1 MTPVTLAQKLT
12 LFDAS
17 RASIRVS
24 ARTNS
29 HFMAATR
36 LGKSP
41 SLHHNTSNDFA
52 LALEGET
59 IMDYEGVDPVIV
71 PEGHT
76 HRPRAKAKATVLLI
90 APKGT
95 PNSGDSGKDAR
106 ANNIHLNEARYV

>member
-1 MTPVTLAQKLT
+1 MTPVNLAQKLT
-12 LFDAS
+12 LFDSCGAFKH
-17 RASIRVS
+17 VS
-24 ARTNS
+24 ARANS
-29 HFMAATR
+29 DIMAATR

-41 SLHHNTSNDFA
+41 SLRHKTFNDFA
-52 LALEGET
+52 LTLEGET

-90 APKGT
+90 APHGN
-95 PNSGDSGKDAR
+95 PNSGDRGKDAR